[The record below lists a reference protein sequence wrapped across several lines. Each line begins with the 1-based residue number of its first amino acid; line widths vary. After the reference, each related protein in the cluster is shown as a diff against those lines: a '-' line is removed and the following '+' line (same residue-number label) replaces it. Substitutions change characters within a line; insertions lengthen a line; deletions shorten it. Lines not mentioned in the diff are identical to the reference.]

1 MHRKGG
7 IFVSFTIYVRM
18 KKIGKQ
24 KHAALQPIP
33 FILDKKPD
41 TVRELLV
48 SLTKLGVRLYNER
61 KDEGQILAYLTQEEI
76 AAQASQ
82 GKISYGLHNGPD
94 AVEDKAVENTL
105 QCFEDGIYRV
115 FAGEEE
121 LTALSSEI
129 LWEEETVFTFVRL
142 TMLSG
147 W

>member
-1 MHRKGG
+1 M
-7 IFVSFTIYVRM
+7 SFTVHVKM
-18 KKIGKQ
+18 KKLGKQ
-24 KHAALQPIP
+24 NRVDIAPVV
-33 FILDKKPD
+33 FELDEKPQ

-48 SLTKLGVRLYNER
+48 NLTRLGVRQYNER
-61 KDEGQILAYLTQEEI
+61 KDEGQLLAYLTKEEI
-76 AAQASQ
+76 AAQASR
-82 GKISYGLHNGPD
+82 GKISSGLRGGAD

-121 LTALSSEI
+121 LTALSDAI
-129 LWEEETVFTFVRL
+129 PWKDDIVFTFIRL